1 MIRPRRLL
9 VLALLAIAA
18 FTPQAAAAIPP
29 TAMSAPTPATLPSVA
44 FDASKVRLSLARVT
58 GGLSS
63 PLFITGAGDGSG
75 RLFVLEQSGRIR
87 VVNSGNLIPAPFLDI
102 RSRVQAGGER
112 GLLGLAFHPQYRS
125 NGRFFVNYTDT
136 RGNTVVAE
144 YRRSSTNSLRA
155 STTERVLLRI
165 T

>member
-1 MIRPRRLL
+1 
-9 VLALLAIAA
+9 
-18 FTPQAAAAIPP
+18 
-29 TAMSAPTPATLPSVA
+29 
-44 FDASKVRLSLARVT
+44 RLSLARVT

-87 VVNSGNLIPAPFLDI
+87 VVSSGNLIPAPFLDI
-102 RSRVQAGGER
+102 RSRVQSGGER

-165 T
+165 SQPFANHNGGMLAFGPDGYLFVCVGHGWSAGRRR